1 MFGYSYE
8 DFIEQINSDNEEE
21 LQLDCNRIASALGL
35 GRKVH
40 LTYVCPIDSVASDI
54 LPKNKGADRIKDL
67 RMVSRYAKA
76 DLWKL
81 DNIKVV
87 DAVFDNDEYLW
98 FASEE
103 DADEYEVI

>member
-1 MFGYSYE
+1 MFGYNYE
-8 DFIEQINSDNEEE
+8 EFIEQINSDNEEE

-40 LTYVCPIDSVASDI
+40 LTYICPIDSVASDI

-67 RMVSRYAKA
+67 RMVSKYAKA
-76 DLWKL
+76 TLWEL
-81 DNIKVV
+81 DSIKVV
-87 DAVFDNDEYLW
+87 DAVFNDDEYLW

-103 DADEYEVI
+103 DANEYELT

>member
-8 DFIEQINSDNEEE
+8 EFIEQINSDNEEE

-40 LTYVCPIDSVASDI
+40 LAYICPIDSVASDI
-54 LPKNKGADRIKDL
+54 LPKNKGANRIKDL
-67 RMVSRYAKA
+67 RTVGRYTKA
-76 DLWKL
+76 SLWKL
-81 DNIKVV
+81 DSIKVV
-87 DAVFDNDEYLW
+87 DAVFNDDEYLW

-103 DADEYEVI
+103 DVDEYEIT

>member
-1 MFGYSYE
+1 MFGYNYE
-8 DFIEQINSDNEEE
+8 EFIEQMNSDNEEE

-40 LTYVCPIDSVASDI
+40 LTYICPIDSVASDI

-67 RMVSRYAKA
+67 RMVSKYAKA
-76 DLWKL
+76 TLWEL
-81 DNIKVV
+81 DSIKVV
-87 DAVFDNDEYLW
+87 DAVFNDDEYLW

-103 DADEYEVI
+103 DANEYELT

>member
-1 MFGYSYE
+1 MFGYDYE
-8 DFIEQINSDNEEE
+8 EFMNQINSDNEEE

-54 LPKNKGADRIKDL
+54 LPKNKGANRIKDL
-67 RMVSRYAKA
+67 RMVSKYAKA
-76 DLWKL
+76 TLWEL
-81 DNIKVV
+81 DSIKVV

>member
-8 DFIEQINSDNEEE
+8 DFMNQMDSNDSEK
-21 LQLDCNRIASALGL
+21 LQLDANRIASALGL

-54 LPKNKGADRIKDL
+54 LPKNKGANRIKDL

-76 DLWKL
+76 TLWEL
-81 DNIKVV
+81 DDIKVV
-87 DAVFDNDEYLW
+87 DSVFEGDEYLW

-103 DADEYEVI
+103 DSDEYELT